1 MVIACLVSKCKPA
14 KLIMTKKAGK
24 YREMAPF
31 LVYKKTVNKT

>member
-24 YREMAPF
+24 YREMAHVIII
-31 LVYKKTVNKT
+31 LITNNN